1 VGWEDVV
8 VNEATPVPQAGAQ
21 SSLWKWWV
29 CGLLLCASTINYMD
43 RMTLASVS
51 RRMIDE
57 LHLSKADYGMVEQ
70 YFGYAFACGAIV
82 FGLIVDKVS
91 TRWLYPTI
99 LMLWSLMGILTG
111 QAGGSSWIGGALAT
125 IWSPLKG
132 LTGLSEVLGSLLLCR
147 TMLGLFE
154 SGHWPCALQTTQRLL
169 DRKDWALGNSV
180 LQSGVSIGAIVTPF
194 IVGAMLTDARDSWRL
209 PFTVIGLVGMLW
221 VVAWAFTIR
230 GRSLGAPATAVEQA
244 APKTSWTA
252 SFGQLM
258 TDHRFWLLAV
268 VVCCINGTWSMY
280 RVWLPLALQ
289 DKSGLAFTEAQ
300 TLGRIL
306 PVYYILTDVGC
317 LLAGAAT
324 VALHKRGTTVL
335 NARRWVFTVCSLMV
349 MPAMILPSL
358 ARGEI
363 AIAGVPPL
371 YSSMVVL
378 MMTAAGSLGVFPCY
392 YSFTQ
397 ELSKQHIGLVTGLL
411 SFVAWVIPSSLQRPL
426 GAHIDKTGSYDLAFQ
441 VGAWPMIFAAVMLWL
456 FWDPA
461 WFRGKRTAAV

>member
-1 VGWEDVV
+1 MSSSVTVSE
-8 VNEATPVPQAGAQ
+8 TKKQ
-21 SSLWKWWV
+21 SSHWKWWV

-70 YFGYAFACGAIV
+70 YFGYAFACGAIL

-91 TRWLYPTI
+91 VRWLYPTI
-99 LMLWSLMGILTG
+99 LLMWSLMGILTG
-111 QAGGSSWIGGALAT
+111 YAGDSGWIGSGLAAL
-125 IWSPLKG
+125 WSPLKSI
-132 LTGLSEVLGSLLLCR
+132 TGWSEVLGSLLLCR
-147 TMLGLFE
+147 TMLGFFE

-169 DRKDWALGNSV
+169 DPKDWALGNSV

-194 IVGAMLTDARDSWRL
+194 IVGAMLTDAPGSWRL
-209 PFTVIGLVGMLW
+209 PFTVIGLAGMIW
-221 VVAWAFTIR
+221 VAAWAITIR
-230 GRSLGAPATAVEQA
+230 GRSLGAPALPLKQA
-244 APKTSWTA
+244 TPKVPWKVSA
-252 SFGQLM
+252 GRLL

-268 VVCCINGTWSMY
+268 VVSCINGTWSLY

-289 DKSGLAFTEAQ
+289 DKAGLAFTETQ

-306 PVYYILTDVGC
+306 PLYYILTDIGC

-324 VALHKRGTTVL
+324 VALHRRGTSVL
-335 NARRWVFTVCSLMV
+335 NSRRWVFTVCSLIV
-349 MPAMILPSL
+349 MPAMVLPSL
-358 ARGEI
+358 ARGEL
-363 AIAGVPPL
+363 AIPGVPAL
-371 YSSMVVL
+371 YATMAVL

-397 ELSKQHIGLVTGLL
+397 ELSKEHIGLVTGLL
-411 SFVAWVIPSSLQRPL
+411 SFVAWVVPSSLQKPL

-456 FWDPA
+456 FWDLN
-461 WFRGKRTAAV
+461 WLRGKRAVTV